1 MVTEN
6 DSLLIFLVLAP
17 PNFEYMHISPNVSHN
32 FWYQPSLF
40 GFLHQSLYQLWR
52 DHFETATLNV
62 DLEIQHKN
70 HWDREPPF
78 SLSQPNL
85 GFFFLIICNC
95 YKLSIFANFNCHCAI
110 CKFCCAIDGLSV
122 VEGLANCEDLT
133 VWIVFCF

>member
-17 PNFEYMHISPNVSHN
+17 QILSICIFLQMLVIISDTNPHSLIFYINLSTN
-32 FWYQPSLF
+32 YDETILRLQPSMLI
-40 GFLHQSLYQLWR
+40 LRSNTR
-52 DHFETATLNV
+52 TI
-62 DLEIQHKN
+62 EIEN
-70 HWDREPPF
+70 RL
-78 SLSQPNL
+78 SLSANQIWD
-85 GFFFLIICNC
+85 FFFLIICDC